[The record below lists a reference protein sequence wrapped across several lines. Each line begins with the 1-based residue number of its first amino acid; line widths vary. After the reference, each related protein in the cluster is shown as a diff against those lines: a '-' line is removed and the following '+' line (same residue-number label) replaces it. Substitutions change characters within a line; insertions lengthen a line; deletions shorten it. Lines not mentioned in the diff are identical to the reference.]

1 MGHRVT
7 LYAHT
12 TDGTIDQIGALP
24 AIWLGPTRWHDWRGD
39 PATWATQPADWG
51 WLPVVETPRP
61 ADTETTTSDPA
72 PVALVAGVP
81 TQQWTVRPWT
91 AEELA
96 AQAEQSAY
104 EAQQATDR
112 AILDAT
118 AALMANAHEDGEAW
132 TQPVGAHNA
141 YPLGITVTHGGK
153 TWKNITPANVWAPGV
168 SGWREQVAQGY
179 PAWVQPTGAHDAYKV
194 GDRVTF
200 EGANYESTIAGN
212 VWSPTAYPAGWRKL

>member
-1 MGHRVT
+1 MDGRDLVT

-12 TDGTIDQIGALP
+12 TAGTIDQIGALP
-24 AIWLGPTRWHDWRGD
+24 ALWLGPTRWHDWRGD

-96 AQAEQSAY
+96 AQAAAAQY
-104 EAQQATDR
+104 EAQRLTVRQIVTDLQAEKTR
-112 AILDAT
+112 AQVVIDKANAAITGADTKDVARAAKRIPDAT
-118 AALMANAHEDGEAW
+118 IDLARY
-132 TQPVGAHNA
+132 V
-141 YPLGITVTHGGK
+141 
-153 TWKNITPANVWAPGV
+153 AP
-168 SGWREQVAQGY
+168 
-179 PAWVQPTGAHDAYKV
+179 
-194 GDRVTF
+194 
-200 EGANYESTIAGN
+200 
-212 VWSPTAYPAGWRKL
+212 